1 MNAACRKTLA
11 FAFHQAN
18 QEKKKPSG
26 PKIKNLSNV
35 SSRGSTPGMPASRS
49 GQEKSEEHKALNSR
63 TVLEVAVRM
72 QRQWYRSEI
81 ETRFRNYLW
90 AIWSRIIFLPMGLL
104 FILWRCTP
112 RLASGQNP
120 TEGLDHAKS
129 AATLTWCGQVENDN
143 TLVYEWTSQYVKA
156 VKGCSWH

>member
-1 MNAACRKTLA
+1 VKLGVECQGYEKAATFVNRDASNMNAACRKTLA

-72 QRQWYRSEI
+72 QRQ
-81 ETRFRNYLW
+81 
-90 AIWSRIIFLPMGLL
+90 
-104 FILWRCTP
+104 
-112 RLASGQNP
+112 
-120 TEGLDHAKS
+120 
-129 AATLTWCGQVENDN
+129 
-143 TLVYEWTSQYVKA
+143 
-156 VKGCSWH
+156 